1 MKLIQFGDTFKFG
14 DLSEA
19 HNSLPVG
26 TYMLKFDQIFKQY
39 YLVKKDDFQLPSKV
53 YGDHSIVSRW
63 LKSFEKNS
71 QKNMGILLSG
81 MKGSGKTITAQ
92 KFCIESGRPVILI
105 TQPHHGEEFV
115 DFVTRP
121 EFNNCILFIDEFE
134 KVYNRDTQQ
143 DLLSLM
149 DGNFD
154 TKLIFL
160 LTINE
165 FNINDYLINRL
176 NRIKYR
182 KHYTSLEEDVIN
194 QVIDDMLIIKE
205 HKQSI
210 FDFFDKVNM
219 CTFDLLVNIIK
230 EMNLFEEDALACGKH
245 LNLKEADKNYNVY
258 EIVEG
263 KDHPCWNIHG
273 AILSKAQFSVERR
286 KTDYLPNQEEAL
298 WEIEFH
304 ADEYKLTRKPGS
316 SSFVI
321 YNPDT
326 KTSFRFVEQRFGE
339 HSMIF

>member
-1 MKLIQFGDTFKFG
+1 MKLIQFGDTYKFG

-19 HNSLPVG
+19 HNQLPVG
-26 TYMLKFDQIFKQY
+26 TYMLKFDQMFKQY
-39 YLVKKDDFQLPSKV
+39 YLVKKDNFQLPSKV
-53 YGDHSIVSRW
+53 YGDHSIVDRW
-63 LKSFEKNS
+63 IKSFENNS

-92 KFCIESGRPVILI
+92 KFCIDSNKPVILI
-105 TQPHHGEEFV
+105 TQPHHGEEFM
-115 DFVTRP
+115 DFITRP
-121 EFNNCILFIDEFE
+121 EFNDCILFIDEFE
-134 KVYNRDTQQ
+134 KVYSRDTQQ

-182 KHYTSLEEDVIN
+182 KHYISLEDDIIN
-194 QVIDDMLIIKE
+194 EVIDDILINKE

-219 CTFDLLVNIIK
+219 CTFDLLVN
-230 EMNLFEEDALACGKH
+230 MFN
-245 LNLKEADKNYNVY
+245 
-258 EIVEG
+258 
-263 KDHPCWNIHG
+263 
-273 AILSKAQFSVERR
+273 
-286 KTDYLPNQEEAL
+286 YLPNQEKAL

-304 ADEYKLTRKPGS
+304 MDECKITRKPGS
-316 SSFVI
+316 SSFTI

-326 KTSFRFVEQRFGE
+326 ETNFRFVEQRFGE